1 MFNLKKLAV
10 TGAVVVASSSV
21 AYAAG
26 PDFSAMTT
34 GVDFSTASTAII
46 AVGVAAAG
54 MSVAI
59 AGVRAVLRMIRGA

>member
-1 MFNLKKLAV
+1 MSNLKKLSV
-10 TGAVVVASSSV
+10 IGALIASSSV
-21 AYAAG
+21 ANAA

-34 GVDFSTASTAII
+34 GVDFSTATTAII

-54 MSVAI
+54 MGVAI